1 MTVHRHEDGKE
12 PACNLI
18 CRELSAISCTRR
30 QGPEYTGH
38 ISCLLAPFRL
48 SRAAF
53 VYFSVPGVQRCV
65 TEVTQ
70 ACNIGVRS
78 SFPPLED
85 YGYCGR
91 KKCGELCQCSVFVLG
106 GILKSGQPHW
116 GTFNTNKHYVKSHS
130 AENPTAINASLFE
143 TGCR

>member
-1 MTVHRHEDGKE
+1 MTVHRHEDGNA

-18 CRELSAISCTRR
+18 CRELSTISCTRR
-30 QGPEYTGH
+30 QGREYTGH

-70 ACNIGVRS
+70 ACDIGVRS
-78 SFPPLED
+78 SFAPLED
-85 YGYCGR
+85 FTGSADAR
-91 KKCGELCQCSVFVLG
+91 NVGELCQCRVLVFFFFFFWG
-106 GILKSGQPHW
+106 GG
-116 GTFNTNKHYVKSHS
+116 GF
-130 AENPTAINASLFE
+130 
-143 TGCR
+143 